1 LSKFYNP
8 LIVSFIVSSEDVGRW
23 LIQILYDNYNGER
36 FISALSLSKALGID
50 ESVVIDELKH
60 LMKSN
65 LVETNGCG
73 YMLSLKGYEIAH
85 QRVTS
90 FCPHL

>member
-1 LSKFYNP
+1 MV
-8 LIVSFIVSSEDVGRW
+8 VSFTVSSEDIGRW

-36 FISALSLSKALGID
+36 YISAQSLSKALGID
-50 ESVVIDELKH
+50 ESIVTDELKH
-60 LMKSN
+60 LTKSN

-73 YMLSLKGYEIAH
+73 YMLSLNGYEVAH

>member
-1 LSKFYNP
+1 M
-8 LIVSFIVSSEDVGRW
+8 SSEDIGRW

-36 FISALSLSKALGID
+36 YISAQSLSKALGLD
-50 ESVVIDELKH
+50 ELVVIDKLKH
-60 LMKSN
+60 LMESN
-65 LVETNGCG
+65 LVNTNGCG
-73 YMLSLKGYEIAH
+73 YMLSLKGYEVAH

>member
-1 LSKFYNP
+1 VNP
-8 LIVSFIVSSEDVGRW
+8 EEVGRW

-36 FISALSLSKALGID
+36 YISAQILSKALRLD
-50 ESVVIDELKH
+50 KAVVINGLKH
-60 LMKSN
+60 LMGSN
-65 LVETNGCG
+65 LVDTNGCG
-73 YMLSLKGYEIAH
+73 YMLSLKGYEVAH

>member
-1 LSKFYNP
+1 MNP
-8 LIVSFIVSSEDVGRW
+8 EEVGRW

-36 FISALSLSKALGID
+36 YISAQILSKALRLNKA
-50 ESVVIDELKH
+50 VVINELKH
-60 LMKSN
+60 LMGSN
-65 LVETNGCG
+65 LVDTNGCG
-73 YMLSLKGYEIAH
+73 YMLSLKGYEVAH

>member
-1 LSKFYNP
+1 M
-8 LIVSFIVSSEDVGRW
+8 SSEEVGRW
-23 LIQILYDNYNGER
+23 LLQILYDNYDGER
-36 FISALSLSKALGID
+36 FISAKSLSKVIGLD
-50 ESVVIDELKH
+50 ESAVNNGLKL

-65 LVETNGCG
+65 LVETNGRG
-73 YMLSLKGYEIAH
+73 YMLSLKGYEVAH